1 MSIRRVLAATSAAV
15 IAATGLVACSS
26 DSSDSE
32 ARGSGEEITKDST
45 ITIGTTDANMEE
57 WAVFQDLA
65 KEAGYDVKLE
75 NFADYNTPNQ
85 ALDQG
90 QLTANKFQHL
100 QFLAK
105 YNPVSYTHLTLPTK
119 A

>member
-15 IAATGLVACSS
+15 IATTGLVACSS
-26 DSSDSE
+26 DSSDSS
-32 ARGSGEEITKDST
+32 GSGEEITKDST

-57 WAVFQDLA
+57 WSVFQDLA
-65 KEAGYDVKLE
+65 KEAGYKVELE

-90 QLTANKFQHL
+90 QLLSLIHI
-100 QFLAK
+100 
-105 YNPVSYTHLTLPTK
+105 
-119 A
+119 